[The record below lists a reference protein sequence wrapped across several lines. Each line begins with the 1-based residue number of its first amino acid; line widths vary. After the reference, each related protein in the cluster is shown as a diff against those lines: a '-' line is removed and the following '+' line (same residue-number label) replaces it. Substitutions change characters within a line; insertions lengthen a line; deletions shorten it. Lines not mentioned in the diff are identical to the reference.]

1 MKNKKEVNTLV
12 EIADQRYLVAVSR
25 RLKTNH
31 GPSKDLMDL
40 GDTLQSLET
49 ITYLDLKYLNIFCWI
64 IMYWELAEPT
74 VALAD
79 EIPTSG

>member
-1 MKNKKEVNTLV
+1 
-12 EIADQRYLVAVSR
+12 
-25 RLKTNH
+25 
-31 GPSKDLMDL
+31 MDL

-64 IMYWELAEPT
+64 IMYFELAEPT
-74 VALAD
+74 VALTD